1 MSDRAK
7 RDPTTK
13 QLAQCRR
20 ISLALYSTYA
30 ALALLLITPSA
41 TRAQSPPPTRLTIGY
56 VEIADDARY
65 EPLRA
70 YERLILKAP
79 GRPFTG
85 AEVGVDETMA
95 LARLTATQ
103 FALDRIT
110 VKTADEIGPAVLAA
124 RQQRQ
129 IQFILAD
136 LPAEGVRRLASA
148 IKGQDV
154 LAFNVSAA
162 DDDLRRQ
169 LCVREIVHTM
179 PSRAMLMD
187 GLVQFLVSR
196 KWRDLLALEGPLPED
211 AREMTAFA
219 ASAKKL
225 GARIVGQPKFKTG
238 NDPRERESNNPALL
252 TAINR
257 DYDAVFVADHA
268 FEFAREV
275 PYHVSRP
282 RPVVGSIDLE
292 PVAWAWTWE
301 RNGAPQL
308 NSRFVTKSGG
318 RRMESADWAA
328 WIAVKLVAQSVLRT
342 RSTEFAKLRA
352 FMLGFTEGFDGA
364 KGLAVSV
371 RPWDQQLRQPILL
384 ATPWAVTASAPVDG
398 FLHQKNVLDTLGD
411 DEADTPCHLN
421 R

>member
-1 MSDRAK
+1 MIALV
-7 RDPTTK
+7 PAHPH
-13 QLAQCRR
+13 AQP
-20 ISLALYSTYA
+20 A
-30 ALALLLITPSA
+30 
-41 TRAQSPPPTRLTIGY
+41 SPPTSKLTIGY
-56 VEIADDARY
+56 VDIDGDTRY
-65 EPLRA
+65 DPVRA

-79 GRPFTG
+79 GRPFAG
-85 AEVGVDETMA
+85 AEVGIDETEA
-95 LARLTATQ
+95 LARLTGTE
-103 FALDRIT
+103 FALERIT
-110 VKTADEIGPAVLAA
+110 VKTPDEIGPAVLAA
-124 RQQRQ
+124 RQQRNV
-129 IQFILAD
+129 QFVLAD
-136 LPAEGVRRLASA
+136 LPAEGLRKLAAA
-148 IKGQDV
+148 IKGRDV
-154 LAFNVSAA
+154 LAFNVSAP

-169 LCVREIVHTM
+169 LCAREVVHTM
-179 PSRAMLMD
+179 PSRAMLTD

-196 KWRDLLALEGPLPED
+196 KWRDILALEGPTLED
-211 AREMTAFA
+211 QRQMAAFA
-219 ASAKKL
+219 ASARKL
-225 GARIVGQPKFKTG
+225 GARIVAQPKFKTG

-257 DYDAVFVADHA
+257 DYDAVFIADHG
-268 FEFAREV
+268 FEFAREL
-275 PYHVSRP
+275 PYRVSRP

-292 PVAWAWTWE
+292 PAAWAWTWE

-308 NSRFVTKSGG
+308 NSRFAAKSGG

-342 RSTEFAKLRA
+342 RTTDFGKLKA
-352 FMLGFTEGFDGA
+352 FMLGFAEGFDGA

-384 ATPWAVTASAPVDG
+384 ATPWAVAASTPVDG